1 MKTFDNVILWV
12 KQIVLDINITAN
24 NAVDL
29 LFVPVYGLIEFI
41 DNTIH
46 QWATKPNTE
55 HTNNEHKQIG
65 FNH

>member
-1 MKTFDNVILWV
+1 METFDNVILWV

-29 LFVPVYGLIEFI
+29 LFVPVYGFIEFI
-41 DNTIH
+41 ENTIH

-55 HTNNEHKQIG
+55 QTNNEHKPIG